1 MTSIKLIALDMDGTL
16 LNDDGMITPYTQ
28 KVIEEVQEQGIT
40 VVLSTGRPL
49 SMCTSFAD
57 QLSLNSYIITANG
70 AEIWTADEQLLERH
84 TMEAKK
90 IKELWNI
97 GHEQRVHMW
106 LVATDAIFIDDAVPE
121 DFSKYEWLK
130 IGFGRLSLSEKELL
144 WQSIKHDKSLEISN
158 SSPRNIEV
166 TKTGVHKANAIQSL
180 CTRLEINMEEV
191 MAIGDSLND
200 LKMIEQVGIEIAM
213 KNAQQ
218 KVLEAADY
226 ITATNNEDG
235 VAKAIEKFVLN

>member
-1 MTSIKLIALDMDGTL
+1 M
-16 LNDDGMITPYTQ
+16 
-28 KVIEEVQEQGIT
+28 
-40 VVLSTGRPL
+40 
-49 SMCTSFAD
+49 
-57 QLSLNSYIITANG
+57 
-70 AEIWTADEQLLERH
+70 
-84 TMEAKK
+84 
-90 IKELWNI
+90 
-97 GHEQRVHMW
+97 
-106 LVATDAIFIDDAVPE
+106 
-121 DFSKYEWLK
+121 
-130 IGFGRLSLSEKELL
+130 
-144 WQSIKHDKSLEISN
+144 
-158 SSPRNIEV
+158 

-200 LKMIEQVGIEIAM
+200 LKMIEQVGLGIAM